1 MLEKASFLGTLV
13 MWTVLLAVFTALR
26 VPSAFVCVLWVLP
39 PLLSRLLLWEVA
51 QHRLLPPHLAFVL
64 STVVGVAIPSML
76 LLQLDAGM
84 AEIFIPI
91 TGRSGTVLPPEIP
104 IGLLCVVALFI
115 TVPYVVRNCRFR
127 RVVRRQ
133 ILFQTT
139 SVVHMSSHWIR
150 KVGGALIM
158 GGYVLTIGLVA
169 MGMMFP
175 YSGRPDPHPKRL
187 FLQVVVCVYVCMCV
201 CVCVCA
207 CVCMCVCM
215 CVCACVC
222 MCVVRV
228 CMHVCVCVCLCV

>member
-1 MLEKASFLGTLV
+1 
-13 MWTVLLAVFTALR
+13 
-26 VPSAFVCVLWVLP
+26 
-39 PLLSRLLLWEVA
+39 
-51 QHRLLPPHLAFVL
+51 
-64 STVVGVAIPSML
+64 
-76 LLQLDAGM
+76 M

-150 KVGGALIM
+150 KVGGALIV

-187 FLQVVVCVYVCMCV
+187 FLQVVVCVCV
-201 CVCVCA
+201 
-207 CVCMCVCM
+207 
-215 CVCACVC
+215 
-222 MCVVRV
+222 
-228 CMHVCVCVCLCV
+228 

>member
-127 RVVRRQ
+127 RVARRQ
-133 ILFQTT
+133 FLFQTT

-150 KVGGALIM
+150 KVGGALIV

-187 FLQVVVCVYVCMCV
+187 FLQVVVCVCV
-201 CVCVCA
+201 
-207 CVCMCVCM
+207 
-215 CVCACVC
+215 
-222 MCVVRV
+222 
-228 CMHVCVCVCLCV
+228 

>member
-1 MLEKASFLGTLV
+1 
-13 MWTVLLAVFTALR
+13 
-26 VPSAFVCVLWVLP
+26 
-39 PLLSRLLLWEVA
+39 
-51 QHRLLPPHLAFVL
+51 
-64 STVVGVAIPSML
+64 
-76 LLQLDAGM
+76 M

-127 RVVRRQ
+127 RVARRQ
-133 ILFQTT
+133 FLFQTT

-150 KVGGALIM
+150 KVGGALIV
-158 GGYVLTIGLVA
+158 GGYVLMIGLVA

-175 YSGRPDPHPKRL
+175 YSGRPDPNPKRL
-187 FLQVVVCVYVCMCV
+187 FLQVVVCVCMNA

-207 CVCMCVCM
+207 CVCVLCVCVYECMCVCVCM

-222 MCVVRV
+222 V
-228 CMHVCVCVCLCV
+228 HVCVCMCVCACVCVCVHVP